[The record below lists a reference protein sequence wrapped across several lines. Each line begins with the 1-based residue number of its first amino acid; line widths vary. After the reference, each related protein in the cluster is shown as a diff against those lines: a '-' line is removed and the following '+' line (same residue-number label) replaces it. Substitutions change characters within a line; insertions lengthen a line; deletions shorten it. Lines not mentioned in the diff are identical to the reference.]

1 MRKLL
6 AVALMVLFTSAV
18 LSPAVFAECDGKAHG
33 GTKTSDTSTKPKPT
47 SA

>member
-1 MRKLL
+1 MKKML

-18 LSPAVFAECDGKAHG
+18 LSPAVFAECAGKSHG
-33 GTKTSDTSTKPKPT
+33 GTKTTDSTTQPKPT